1 MKKMN
6 KPFKILLT
14 VFLFAFSTSLTFS
27 QNYRTKEIKSSFNKQ
42 QINDLKVI
50 VNFFTVEIREN
61 ENDDFV
67 AAFEK
72 ILPKLNESGFTPIL
86 ETLDFEKQKQ
96 MYKQISPDT
105 FGEIWTFGKSRYRGD
120 SITYKSIGFKY
131 SGSYFQFLEK
141 LGKTQPVL
149 EKYYK
154 DCMDSGSVESYPYLQ
169 YNIKQLPDQFDLSD
183 FNIQLLI
190 SVHYLT
196 VNDENKR
203 KERWDK

>member
-1 MKKMN
+1 MHLVQFHDQSLKA
-6 KPFKILLT
+6 LL
-14 VFLFAFSTSLTFS
+14 
-27 QNYRTKEIKSSFNKQ
+27 
-42 QINDLKVI
+42 I
-50 VNFFTVEIREN
+50 VNFFTAEIQEN

-196 VNDENKR
+196 VNDKNKR